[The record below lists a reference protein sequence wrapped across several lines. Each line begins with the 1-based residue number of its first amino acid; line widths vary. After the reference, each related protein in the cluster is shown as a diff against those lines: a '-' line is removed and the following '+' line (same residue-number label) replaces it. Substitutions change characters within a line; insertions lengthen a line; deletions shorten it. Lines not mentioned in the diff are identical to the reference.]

1 MLPIIEAILAGL
13 IVGAANRLLAR
24 LEHEC
29 PEVHAQM
36 HRDDSG
42 SSTASSGTVEIG
54 HFQ

>member
-1 MLPIIEAILAGL
+1 MFPIIEALLAGVA
-13 IVGAANRLLAR
+13 VGIINRWLAR
-24 LEHEC
+24 LESEC

-54 HFQ
+54 HFH